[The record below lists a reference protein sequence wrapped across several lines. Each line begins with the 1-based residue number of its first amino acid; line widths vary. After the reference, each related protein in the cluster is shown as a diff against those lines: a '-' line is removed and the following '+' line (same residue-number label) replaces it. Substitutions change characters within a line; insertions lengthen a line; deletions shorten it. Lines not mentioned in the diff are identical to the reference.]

1 MSGPSTTVGRTPA
14 GAPAAA
20 AVGRPRAGAVTA
32 PGAAGATA
40 GATGRP
46 LPSTADGSASA
57 ASHAS
62 TTSVAAADVIVTSAP
77 DASAASTT
85 SVPAADASVTSAP
98 AASATS
104 LDASAATS
112 ASASVTADASP
123 ASAPVSSAAASSPRE
138 PGRRLSSLARAA
150 RETAFA
156 CREAARAAGSAFRA
170 ARGGARP
177 PAGDPVRAPGAGPA
191 RPTAAPAGGA
201 RPPAGDPVRAP
212 GAGSARP
219 TAAPAGNGGVAASA
233 LGADGR
239 AGSGTAVLGS
249 AAEGSA
255 GTDAPAAGA
264 SAGARASESRADS
277 SAGTG
282 TRRNRPYDTGYR
294 PRSLVLRRRARDVA
308 ELVRAPAAL
317 TVPGDVLAGALA
329 AGRPA
334 GGRTLLLVASS
345 VSLYWAG
352 MALNDWA
359 DREEDAE
366 ERPER
371 PVPSGRIPAAA
382 AFGIAAGLT
391 AAGLGLGALAGGRRV
406 LLRRTLPL
414 AAAVWAYDLGLKRTP
429 LGPAAMAAA
438 RALDVLHGT
447 GTGPAA
453 PALGAAATAGLHTW
467 GVTRLS
473 RHEVTGEAGREPL
486 LALAVTAATALAA
499 SGAVTAARTG
509 RLTAPGALADPRLAV
524 PVLAA
529 VLYATSCARPQWAA
543 LRHPGDPARVRTAV
557 GAGIH
562 ALLPL
567 QAALVA
573 RAGAPRLAVAL
584 AAGLPQA
591 ARLARKVSP
600 T

>member
-1 MSGPSTTVGRTPA
+1 MSVPRTTAARAAAAAPPATALGRPPA
-14 GAPAAA
+14 GATTATGRARASGLGPTRASSLGPASALGPA
-20 AVGRPRAGAVTA
+20 SGTGAVFGTGPASGTGPVTGPGPARAPGPGPAKGAGTGRPR
-32 PGAAGATA
+32 
-40 GATGRP
+40 
-46 LPSTADGSASA
+46 PSTVASAS
-57 ASHAS
+57 
-62 TTSVAAADVIVTSAP
+62 V
-77 DASAASTT
+77 
-85 SVPAADASVTSAP
+85 AADASSA
-98 AASATS
+98 
-104 LDASAATS
+104 S
-112 ASASVTADASP
+112 ASASV
-123 ASAPVSSAAASSPRE
+123 AAASSPRE
-138 PGRRLSSLARAA
+138 PGRRLVSLARAA

-170 ARGGARP
+170 ARGGARL
-177 PAGDPVRAPGAGPA
+177 PAGEAAGESA
-191 RPTAAPAGGA
+191 AVGTGAPAPES
-201 RPPAGDPVRAP
+201 RVD
-212 GAGSARP
+212 
-219 TAAPAGNGGVAASA
+219 
-233 LGADGR
+233 
-239 AGSGTAVLGS
+239 
-249 AAEGSA
+249 
-255 GTDAPAAGA
+255 A
-264 SAGARASESRADS
+264 SAGIGAPESADS
-277 SAGTG
+277 STG
-282 TRRNRPYDTGYR
+282 SAPRPDRPFDTGYR
-294 PRSLVLRRRARDVA
+294 PRSLVLRRRARDVV

-334 GGRTLLLVASS
+334 GGRTLLLAASS

-371 PVPSGRIPAAA
+371 PVPSGRIPAGAA
-382 AFGIAAGLT
+382 LGIAAGLT

-406 LLRRTLPL
+406 LLCRTLPL

-429 LGPAAMAAA
+429 LGPLAMAAA

-499 SGAVTAARTG
+499 SGVVTMVRTG
-509 RLTAPGALADPRLAV
+509 RLTAPGAPADPRLAV
-524 PVLAA
+524 PVLAS
-529 VLYATSCARPQWAA
+529 VLYATSSARPQWAA
-543 LRHPGDPARVRTAV
+543 LRRPGDPDRVRTAV

>member
-1 MSGPSTTVGRTPA
+1 MSGPRTTVGRAPAGAPAPAAPGRTPA
-14 GAPAAA
+14 GP
-20 AVGRPRAGAVTA
+20 VTA
-32 PGAAGATA
+32 TGPARAT
-40 GATGRP
+40 ATGRP
-46 LPSTADGSASA
+46 RPSTADGSAA
-57 ASHAS
+57 ASRAS
-62 TTSVAAADVIVTSAP
+62 VP
-77 DASAASTT
+77 AASPT
-85 SVPAADASVTSAP
+85 SVPAADAPVTSAP
-98 AASATS
+98 DAPATF
-104 LDASAATS
+104 
-112 ASASVTADASP
+112 ASASVTADAPS
-123 ASAPVSSAAASSPRE
+123 ASAPVSSAAASSPRA
-138 PGRRLSSLARAA
+138 PGRRLSSLTRAA

-177 PAGDPVRAPGAGPA
+177 PA
-191 RPTAAPAGGA
+191 APAGHTGV
-201 RPPAGDPVRAP
+201 PAPE
-212 GAGSARP
+212 S
-219 TAAPAGNGGVAASA
+219 
-233 LGADGR
+233 GAD
-239 AGSGTAVLGS
+239 
-249 AAEGSA
+249 GSA
-255 GTDAPAAGA
+255 GTGTAVSATAADGSAGTGTGTGAPASGP
-264 SAGARASESRADS
+264 RADS

-282 TRRNRPYDTGYR
+282 TRPDRPYDTGYR

-334 GGRTLLLVASS
+334 GGRTLLLAASS

-382 AFGIAAGLT
+382 ALGIAAGLT

-406 LLRRTLPL
+406 LLCRTLPL

-429 LGPAAMAAA
+429 LGPLAMAAA

-499 SGAVTAARTG
+499 SGAVTAVRTG
-509 RLTAPGALADPRLAV
+509 RLTAPGALADPRLVV
-524 PVLAA
+524 PVLAS
-529 VLYATSCARPQWAA
+529 VLHATSCARPQWAV

>member
-1 MSGPSTTVGRTPA
+1 MSGPSTTVGRP
-14 GAPAAA
+14 P
-20 AVGRPRAGAVTA
+20 AGAVTA
-32 PGAAGATA
+32 PGAAGAIA

-46 LPSTADGSASA
+46 LPSAADGSAA
-57 ASHAS
+57 AHAS
-62 TTSVAAADVIVTSAP
+62 TTSVPVADAIVTSAS

-85 SVPAADASVTSAP
+85 SVPVADAIVTSA
-98 AASATS
+98 S
-104 LDASAATS
+104 DASAPATS
-112 ASASVTADASP
+112 ASASVTVDASRASVSADASP

-138 PGRRLSSLARAA
+138 PGRRLGSLTRAA

-170 ARGGARP
+170 ARGGSRP
-177 PAGDPVRAPGAGPA
+177 PAGGPVRAPGAGPA
-191 RPTAAPAGGA
+191 RPTAAPAG
-201 RPPAGDPVRAP
+201 
-212 GAGSARP
+212 
-219 TAAPAGNGGVAASA
+219 NGGAPASA
-233 LGADGR
+233 LGADDGT
-239 AGSGTAVLGS
+239 GPGTAVFGS

-255 GTDAPAAGA
+255 GTDAPAAGT
-264 SAGARASESRADS
+264 SAGARASESRADG

-282 TRRNRPYDTGYR
+282 TRPNRPYDTGYR
-294 PRSLVLRRRARDVA
+294 PRSLVLRRRARDAA

-334 GGRTLLLVASS
+334 GGRTLLLAASS

-359 DREEDAE
+359 DREEDAG

-447 GTGPAA
+447 GAGPAA
-453 PALGAAATAGLHTW
+453 PALGAAAAAGLHTW

-524 PVLAA
+524 PVLAS

>member
-1 MSGPSTTVGRTPA
+1 MNGPRTTLGT
-14 GAPAAA
+14 AAA
-20 AVGRPRAGAVTA
+20 APRRAPADAVTA
-32 PGAAGATA
+32 TGPARATA

-46 LPSTADGSASA
+46 RPSTADGSAVA

-62 TTSVAAADVIVTSAP
+62 VTA
-77 DASAASTT
+77 DASTP
-85 SVPAADASVTSAP
+85 SVPAADATVTSA
-98 AASATS
+98 S
-104 LDASAATS
+104 DASATS
-112 ASASVTADASP
+112 ASASVAADAP
-123 ASAPVSSAAASSPRE
+123 TASAPVSSAAASSPRE
-138 PGRRLSSLARAA
+138 PGRRLSSLVRAA
-150 RETAFA
+150 RETTLA

-177 PAGDPVRAPGAGPA
+177 TAGRPGTDAA
-191 RPTAAPAGGA
+191 RPTAAPAGKTGM
-201 RPPAGDPVRAP
+201 PAPE
-212 GAGSARP
+212 
-219 TAAPAGNGGVAASA
+219 
-233 LGADGR
+233 LGADGC
-239 AGSGTAVLGS
+239 AGTGTAAFGA

-255 GTDAPAAGA
+255 GTHAPAADR
-264 SAGARASESRADS
+264 SAGTGAPASQPRAGS

-282 TRRNRPYDTGYR
+282 TRPDRPYDTGYR

-334 GGRTLLLVASS
+334 GGRTLLLAASS
-345 VSLYWAG
+345 VTLYWAG

-382 AFGIAAGLT
+382 ALGIAAGLT

-406 LLRRTLPL
+406 LLCRTLPL

-499 SGAVTAARTG
+499 SGAMTAARTG

-524 PVLAA
+524 PVLASL
-529 VLYATSCARPQWAA
+529 LYATSCARPQWAA

-573 RAGAPRLAVAL
+573 RAGAPRLAVTL

>member
-1 MSGPSTTVGRTPA
+1 MNSPRTPLARSAAGAPTAAALGRTPA
-14 GAPAAA
+14 GAVTTPGPA
-20 AVGRPRAGAVTA
+20 RVT
-32 PGAAGATA
+32 
-40 GATGRP
+40 ATGRP
-46 LPSTADGSASA
+46 RPSTAEASAIA

-62 TTSVAAADVIVTSAP
+62 V
-77 DASAASTT
+77 SAASTT
-85 SVPAADASVTSAP
+85 STRSVSAADASGTSTSV
-98 AASATS
+98 ASATAAWV
-104 LDASAATS
+104 ASGTSTSVASATS
-112 ASASVTADASP
+112 ASASSTADASP
-123 ASAPVSSAAASSPRE
+123 ASAAVSSAAASSPRE
-138 PGRRLSSLARAA
+138 PGRRLSSLTRAA

-170 ARGGARP
+170 ARCGARP
-177 PAGDPVRAPGAGPA
+177 PAGEPVREFG
-191 RPTAAPAGGA
+191 T
-201 RPPAGDPVRAP
+201 
-212 GAGSARP
+212 GSARP
-219 TAAPAGNGGVAASA
+219 TPAPAGNAGVPAPEP
-233 LGADGR
+233 GVD
-239 AGSGTAVLGS
+239 
-249 AAEGSA
+249 GSA
-255 GTDAPAAGA
+255 GTGTVAFGSATDASAGIDAPAADG
-264 SAGARASESRADS
+264 SAGPGAPASEPRPDS

-282 TRRNRPYDTGYR
+282 GRRNRPYDTGYR
-294 PRSLVLRRRARDVA
+294 PRSVVLRRRARDVA

-334 GGRTLLLVASS
+334 AGRTLLLAASS

-359 DREEDAE
+359 DRDEDAE

-371 PVPSGRIPAAA
+371 PVPSGRIPAGA

-429 LGPAAMAAA
+429 LGPIAMAAA

-447 GTGPAA
+447 GAGPAA

-486 LALAVTAATALAA
+486 LALAVTAATALGA
-499 SGAVTAARTG
+499 SGVVTAARTG
-509 RLTAPGALADPRLAV
+509 RLTAAGTLRDPRLAV
-524 PVLAA
+524 PLLACA
-529 VLYATSCARPQWAA
+529 LYATSCARPQWAA

-557 GAGIH
+557 GTGIH

-573 RAGAPRLAVAL
+573 RAGAPRLAVVL

>member
-20 AVGRPRAGAVTA
+20 AVGRPQA
-32 PGAAGATA
+32 GAAGATA
-40 GATGRP
+40 GAAGRP
-46 LPSTADGSASA
+46 LPSTADGSAVA

-104 LDASAATS
+104 SGASAAHTS

-177 PAGDPVRAPGAGPA
+177 SAD
-191 RPTAAPAGGA
+191 
-201 RPPAGDPVRAP
+201 DPVRAP

-255 GTDAPAAGA
+255 GTDAPA
-264 SAGARASESRADS
+264 ARASESRADS

-334 GGRTLLLVASS
+334 GGRTLLLAASS

-509 RLTAPGALADPRLAV
+509 RLPAPGALTDPRLAV
-524 PVLAA
+524 PVLAS

-573 RAGAPRLAVAL
+573 RAGAPWLAVAL

>member
-1 MSGPSTTVGRTPA
+1 MNGPRTTVGTAAPAAAALGRTPA
-14 GAPAAA
+14 GA
-20 AVGRPRAGAVTA
+20 VTA
-32 PGAAGATA
+32 TGPARAT
-40 GATGRP
+40 ATGRP
-46 LPSTADGSASA
+46 RPSTADGSAVA

-62 TTSVAAADVIVTSAP
+62 VP
-77 DASAASTT
+77 AASTT
-85 SVPAADASVTSAP
+85 SAPAADATVPSA
-98 AASATS
+98 S
-104 LDASAATS
+104 DASATS
-112 ASASVTADASP
+112 ASASVTADAST

-138 PGRRLSSLARAA
+138 PGRRLSSLTRAA

-156 CREAARAAGSAFRA
+156 CREAARAAGDAFRA
-170 ARGGARP
+170 ARRG
-177 PAGDPVRAPGAGPA
+177 V
-191 RPTAAPAGGA
+191 
-201 RPPAGDPVRAP
+201 
-212 GAGSARP
+212 RP
-219 TAAPAGNGGVAASA
+219 TAAPAGNTGVPASER
-233 LGADGR
+233 GADGS
-239 AGSGTAVLGS
+239 AGTGTAAFGA
-249 AAEGSA
+249 AAEGPA
-255 GTDAPAAGA
+255 GTDAPAGTGA
-264 SAGARASESRADS
+264 PASEPRTDR

-282 TRRNRPYDTGYR
+282 TRPDRPYDTGYR

-334 GGRTLLLVASS
+334 GGRTLLLAASS

-359 DREEDAE
+359 DRWEDAE

-371 PVPSGRIPAAA
+371 PVPSGRIPAGAA
-382 AFGIAAGLT
+382 LGIAAGLS

-406 LLRRTLPL
+406 LLCRTLPL

-429 LGPAAMAAA
+429 LGPLAMAAA

-509 RLTAPGALADPRLAV
+509 RLTVPGAMDPRLAV
-524 PVLAA
+524 PVLAS
-529 VLYATSCARPQWAA
+529 VLYAMSCARPQWVA

>member
-1 MSGPSTTVGRTPA
+1 MSGPRTTVGRASAGAPAPAAPGRTPA
-14 GAPAAA
+14 GP
-20 AVGRPRAGAVTA
+20 VTA
-32 PGAAGATA
+32 TGPARAT
-40 GATGRP
+40 ATGRP
-46 LPSTADGSASA
+46 RPSTADGSATATHASVPA
-57 ASHAS
+57 AS
-62 TTSVAAADVIVTSAP
+62 P
-77 DASAASTT
+77 T
-85 SVPAADASVTSAP
+85 SVPAADAPVTSAP
-98 AASATS
+98 DAPATF
-104 LDASAATS
+104 
-112 ASASVTADASP
+112 ASASVTADAPS
-123 ASAPVSSAAASSPRE
+123 ASAPVSSAAASSPRA
-138 PGRRLSSLARAA
+138 PGRRLSSLTRAA

-177 PAGDPVRAPGAGPA
+177 PA
-191 RPTAAPAGGA
+191 APAGHTGV
-201 RPPAGDPVRAP
+201 PAPEP
-212 GAGSARP
+212 GA
-219 TAAPAGNGGVAASA
+219 
-233 LGADGR
+233 D
-239 AGSGTAVLGS
+239 
-249 AAEGSA
+249 GSA
-255 GTDAPAAGA
+255 GTGTAASATGADGSAGTGAPASGP
-264 SAGARASESRADS
+264 RADS

-282 TRRNRPYDTGYR
+282 SRPDRPYDTGYR

-334 GGRTLLLVASS
+334 GGRTLLLAASS

-382 AFGIAAGLT
+382 ALGIAAGLT

-406 LLRRTLPL
+406 LLCRTLPL

-429 LGPAAMAAA
+429 LGPLAMAAA

-509 RLTAPGALADPRLAV
+509 RLTVPGALAEPRLVV
-524 PVLAA
+524 PVLAS
-529 VLYATSCARPQWAA
+529 VLHATSCARPQWAV